1 MMKGLIDQR
10 LMIAVNGLEDG
21 SISVSLFLC
30 LLPFS
35 HTQLL
40 SHSDLSLSLR
50 ACLCHPLSLVSSW
63 QPINGVPLSPLMA
76 QLLALMHFKH
86 TAAATSQSEG
96 RYTSSSNLHNLCSFF
111 CTIVSPFQR
120 VALRVNHMHQRSSSA
135 VTI

>member
-1 MMKGLIDQR
+1 
-10 LMIAVNGLEDG
+10 MIAVNGLEDG

-40 SHSDLSLSLR
+40 SHSDLSFSLSLR
-50 ACLCHPLSLVSSW
+50 ACRCHPLSLVSSW

-86 TAAATSQSEG
+86 TAAATSQSDG
-96 RYTSSSNLHNLCSFF
+96 RYTSSSNLHNLCSFV

-120 VALRVNHMHQRSSSA
+120 VALRVNHMHQRPSSA